1 MFNIGL
7 KKSLVQ
13 RLKVDVVN
21 KRKIESREQMNSQVR
36 QILGQRGQGLILM
49 ARG

>member
-7 KKSLVQ
+7 GFKKEF
-13 RLKVDVVN
+13 KK
-21 KRKIESREQMNSQVR
+21 KRNLGQQELMATQVKKILE
-36 QILGQRGQGLILM
+36 QRGQGLILM